1 MLVPL
6 ASTSTPSLATVGG
19 KARALVELTG
29 LGFNVP
35 PGTIL
40 TTAFFAPWIAA
51 VEQSEVWRSL
61 AAAYGAAVRDPAE
74 QGDIIPAADAV
85 KQWAAALALDETQRR
100 TLADIRGEFEG
111 GSLAVR
117 SSSPEEDLAEA
128 SFAGLYET
136 VLDVSPADLE
146 GAVRQCFLS
155 CLDSRVLMYKL
166 TMGFPSPA
174 PVIAVVV
181 QRMVASDTSGVAF
194 SLNPLNNDFDEML
207 INAHRG
213 LGEALVAGEITPD
226 RFVLDKVTQTVIDE
240 RPASVDSGMCL
251 RADEIRELCAAVA
264 RIESI
269 YERPMDVEWAFA
281 ADGAGP
287 DGSTSLYVLQ
297 ARPITAYVP
306 LAAELQTVPGEQ
318 RMLYIDRAL
327 TDGLTMSGAISP
339 LTNDYVERGALAMLH
354 YLFDLP
360 DSADIVAG
368 GFCMRGS
375 RAYFNMSLYLHLMG
389 RGDGL
394 LRQIEQMDTFLADI
408 FRSAD
413 IDRYRPEH
421 PPDFLRIRR
430 LIAYAPK
437 ALWRL
442 RPVIGAVLRPL
453 VSQRRFR
460 RTYAQ
465 AQRDYDQWL
474 GTAIDD
480 EQALDESVLEAFIQF
495 GLVSLRATAPAV
507 VCFVYGGTDV
517 VKKVIDQDD
526 PRQVELADA
535 MCRGY
540 PDDLVVQM
548 GLTMFDLAKRLPV
561 AAFEDLDAL
570 AVQVERRDLPEQFLA
585 AWDAFIERFGSRGP
599 LEMELANPKYGED
612 PRLALQQIAAI
623 SASRDRFDPRVV
635 QERLVN
641 ERERAFEELASM
653 LSKGR
658 RRRLG
663 RAYRNILNHY
673 DSREMIKHHLTQANE
688 RIRRRVLGIAN
699 RFVAEGRL
707 DQPDHIFELTFA
719 DIQAA
724 ERDSGFDVR
733 ARVADR
739 GAFYRQ
745 LKRQVRHFPHVID
758 SRGRILRPER
768 GDDDVSTLNGTGV
781 SPGVARGPVKVLN
794 EPFEKP
800 IEPGDVLV
808 AVTTDPGWTPLF
820 INAAAVL
827 LEIGGELQHGALV
840 AREFG
845 KPCVTGIADVANR
858 LRDGQIVE
866 VDGAA
871 GTVRV
876 IDDSDRA

>member
-6 ASTSTPSLATVGG
+6 ASASTPSLATVGG

-128 SFAGLYET
+128 AFAGLYET
-136 VLDVSPADLE
+136 LLDVSPADLE

-226 RFVLDKVTQTVIDE
+226 RFVLDKVSQTVVDE

-251 RADEIRELCAAVA
+251 SADEVRELCAAVA

-375 RAYFNMSLYLHLMG
+375 RAYFNVSLYLHLMG

-413 IDRYRPEH
+413 IDRYRPER
-421 PPDFLRIRR
+421 PPDFLRIRS

-442 RPVIGAVLRPL
+442 RPVIGAALKPF

-623 SASRDRFDPRVV
+623 SASRDRFDPRAV

-663 RAYRNILNHY
+663 RAYRNIQNHY

-688 RIRRRVLGIAN
+688 RIRRRVLRIAD
-699 RFVAEGRL
+699 RLVAEGRM
-707 DQPDHIFELTFA
+707 DQPEHIFELTFA

-768 GDDDVSTLNGTGV
+768 SDDDGSTLNGTGV

-794 EPFEKP
+794 EPSEKP

-820 INAAAVL
+820 INAAAVV

-845 KPCVTGIADVANR
+845 KPCVTGIVDVANR

-871 GTVRV
+871 GTVRL
-876 IDDSDRA
+876 IDDSDGA